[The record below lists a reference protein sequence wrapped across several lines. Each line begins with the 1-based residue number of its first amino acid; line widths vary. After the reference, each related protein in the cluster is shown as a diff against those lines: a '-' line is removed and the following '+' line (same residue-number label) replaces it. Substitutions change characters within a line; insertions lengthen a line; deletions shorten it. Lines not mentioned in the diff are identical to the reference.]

1 MSTIAREINGRRCD
15 NLCVAYVVVAGL
27 AAAGTRGISS
37 LDNDEEG
44 EREEEEET
52 LFLNPLLR
60 LMLTSSSG
68 LAIGSNSF
76 WS

>member
-1 MSTIAREINGRRCD
+1 MSTIAREINGRRFD

-44 EREEEEET
+44 ERERGG
-52 LFLNPLLR
+52 NIISK
-60 LMLTSSSG
+60 SSSKTYADEQ
-68 LAIGSNSF
+68 LWARYR
-76 WS
+76 

>member
-52 LFLNPLLR
+52 LFLNPPLR